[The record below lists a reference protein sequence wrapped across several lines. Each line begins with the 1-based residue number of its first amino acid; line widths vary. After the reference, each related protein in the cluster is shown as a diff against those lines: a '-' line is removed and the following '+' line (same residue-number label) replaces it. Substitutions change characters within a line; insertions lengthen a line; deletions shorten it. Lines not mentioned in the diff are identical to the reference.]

1 MNQPTSGVA
10 FTWSDDGDMRSDF
23 DARRRVSAQLDIDAE
38 WATLNQIHGAEV
50 HRVSRPGIV
59 GDGDALVTTSR
70 GLPLAVFTA
79 DCLGVVF
86 TAPGAVGVAHAGWR
100 GLQGG
105 VLEATAAHMAS
116 LGFDT
121 VTAHVGPAIG
131 PCCFE
136 VGEEVAVPTSID
148 FGSIEVGEEVA
159 SAFSEDLAV
168 TTWGTTS
175 VDMVSA
181 AQRRLGFEVVAD
193 GRCSR
198 CGGGLSHRRDGTTS
212 RMAAVGWLS

>member
-1 MNQPTSGVA
+1 MIRPTPGVA
-10 FTWSDDGDMRSDF
+10 FTWSDDGDMRSDL
-23 DARRRVSAQLDIDAE
+23 DARRKVSVQLGIDSD

-50 HRVSRPGIV
+50 HRVSHSGIV
-59 GDGDALVTTSR
+59 GDGDALVTTIPR
-70 GLPLAVFTA
+70 LPLAVFTA

-100 GLQGG
+100 GLQRG
-105 VLEATAAHMAS
+105 VLEATAAQIAS

-136 VGEEVAVPTSID
+136 VGEEVA
-148 FGSIEVGEEVA
+148 
-159 SAFSEDLAV
+159 SAFREDV
-168 TTWGTTS
+168 GMTTWGTTS

-181 AQRRLGFEVVAD
+181 AQRRLGFEVVSD

-198 CGGGLSHRRDGTTS
+198 CGGGWSHRRDGTTS

>member
-50 HRVSRPGIV
+50 HRVSRPGMV

-105 VLEATAAHMAS
+105 VLEATAAHLAS

-131 PCCFE
+131 PCCF
-136 VGEEVAVPTSID
+136 
-148 FGSIEVGEEVA
+148 EVGEEVA

-212 RMAAVGWLS
+212 RMATVGWLS